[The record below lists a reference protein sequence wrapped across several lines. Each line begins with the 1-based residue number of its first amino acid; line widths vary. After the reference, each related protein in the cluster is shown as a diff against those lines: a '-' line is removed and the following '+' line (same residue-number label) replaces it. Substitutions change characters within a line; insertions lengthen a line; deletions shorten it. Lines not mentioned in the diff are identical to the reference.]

1 MVNQKPKQ
9 GDIIWA
15 NLNPK
20 KGHEQQGFRPL
31 LVISND
37 IVAQYTNIVIVAPI
51 STTERRLPLY
61 KDLPQAMKTK
71 GTVLL
76 DQIVAIDYTARN
88 ARFGERVPD
97 SFLDEVLDIARRLFT
112 K

>member
-1 MVNQKPKQ
+1 MVSVPKQ

-15 NLNPK
+15 DLDPK
-20 KGHEQQGFRPL
+20 KGHEQKGFRPL

-37 IVAQYTNIVIVAPI
+37 IVAKFTNVVMVAPI
-51 STTERRLPLY
+51 STARRHLPLY
-61 KDLPQAMKTK
+61 KDLPKELNTV

-88 ARFGERVPD
+88 AEIKERVPD
-97 SFLDEVLDIARRLFT
+97 EFLDEVLNIARRIFT

>member
-1 MVNQKPKQ
+1 MVVQKPKQ

-31 LVISND
+31 LVISNN
-37 IVAQYTNIVIVAPI
+37 IVAEYTNLVMVAPI

-61 KDLPQAMKTK
+61 KELPQCLKTT

-88 ARFGERVPD
+88 AKFEERVPD
-97 SFLDEVLDIARRLFT
+97 SFLDEVLDITRRIFT